1 MDKYFLPL
9 LWLEIILFALL
20 TFLFNFTEEMV
31 ILGLDTQ
38 RAESTTTMAGKH
50 GNRQAWHLEQ

>member
-20 TFLFNFTEEMV
+20 TFLFNFTKEMV

-38 RAESTTTMAGKH
+38 KTESTTTMAGKH
-50 GNRQAWHLEQ
+50 GKRQAW

>member
-1 MDKYFLPL
+1 MDKDFLPL
-9 LWLEIILFALL
+9 LLLEMIFFALL

-38 RAESTTTMAGKH
+38 KTESTTTMAGKH
-50 GNRQAWHLEQ
+50 GNRQAW